1 MKVCNNAAHY
11 SKSISH
17 LPVLFTS
24 LWNKIIYHPD
34 KEDWC
39 RCTVKIGGG
48 STTTDPHSLNV
59 DIKFGKPP
67 LSVTLASWFLKGV
80 GTGIHLAQES
90 STFQKDWTKTY
101 LGPVSQQNYLQY
113 HIHCWL
119 PSYFLKYYKWFNPF
133 FFDVELHPTVEENF
147 IRI

>member
-1 MKVCNNAAHY
+1 MKYWNPACEQLTHTWIY
-11 SKSISH
+11 SPNLGLLLLYN
-17 LPVLFTS
+17 LPIAVIQS
-24 LWNKIIYHPD
+24 
-34 KEDWC
+34 
-39 RCTVKIGGG
+39 RGGILLSQNF

-119 PSYFLKYYKWFNPF
+119 PSYFWTSINDSIHIFRR
-133 FFDVELHPTVEENF
+133 
-147 IRI
+147 RITPYSWRKFY